1 MTEQE
6 LDLLMRN
13 VLLDAIALDEE
24 TNTETIPY
32 TPSLHHQK
40 QPVWKRA
47 LKRVAVILLVISLAF
62 GSLMVVSP
70 TARATFIRWVTEW
83 YETHVTYR
91 YAGDDMV
98 GDLPEYTITELPEG
112 YVENQEE
119 RIATQIQV
127 SILYQSDTGYP
138 ITLHYIYIQQ
148 GAASQFVLDSTDEV
162 VIDNINGYEAYI
174 FVATDQ
180 ENDSNAIT
188 WIDTQSNIQFTIQAQ
203 MSADDLVHMAES
215 VSLCVSPKSK

>member
-1 MTEQE
+1 M
-6 LDLLMRN
+6 LKNPLRWARDR
-13 VLLDAIALDEE
+13 
-24 TNTETIPY
+24 
-32 TPSLHHQK
+32 K
-40 QPVWKRA
+40 RPVWKRA

-98 GDLPEYTITELPEG
+98 GDIPEYTITELPEG

-138 ITLHYIYIQQ
+138 ITLHYIYRVYRKF
-148 GAASQFVLDSTDEV
+148 GGFLF
-162 VIDNINGYEAYI
+162 G
-174 FVATDQ
+174 
-180 ENDSNAIT
+180 
-188 WIDTQSNIQFTIQAQ
+188 
-203 MSADDLVHMAES
+203 
-215 VSLCVSPKSK
+215 K